1 MLTVYMEKMFPP
13 IKVTS
18 QSFPDLAIFFLEHTV
33 WHRKVILSLKST
45 VSLAK
50 AHFKHYFK
58 FFVPKYTSI
67 WEKPSLNWKDQSR

>member
-1 MLTVYMEKMFPP
+1 MLIVYMEKMLPP
-13 IKVTS
+13 IKTTG

-50 AHFKHYFK
+50 AHFKH
-58 FFVPKYTSI
+58 
-67 WEKPSLNWKDQSR
+67 